1 MQVLL
6 IVERLDQG
14 ARDLVTEWRGIS
26 HQGPPSYSSCVETTV
41 GTKLATVMACF
52 AYGSCVRAERMVA
65 IVLLLQAHRQL
76 TVPELAARL
85 EISQRTI
92 RRDLDALLQTGIPI
106 YSRRG
111 RGGGWSLLDRNRI
124 NLSTLTPDEAQAL
137 FLVAGQDMLA
147 GLGIERGVTSAL
159 RKLLAV
165 LPEATRSEVARM
177 QQGVYIDPTRW
188 GQRQVEVPNTLT
200 SLHDAILAGRQVELT
215 YAKPDHPATRR
226 RVHPHGLVRK
236 NGIWYL
242 LAGTPAGLRTFR
254 ASRIEAVQALSEAVD
269 RPADFDLVRAW
280 DDVSRTMPNWPTVT
294 VTIEVEPNAV
304 SAVQAALG
312 RDNMTLIKR
321 DEPPQF
327 NVPFATVDIAVTDL
341 LLLGNQV
348 RVLDPPAVRTALA
361 QIGAD
366 LVNAYVE
373 VRSHTK

>member
-1 MQVLL
+1 
-6 IVERLDQG
+6 
-14 ARDLVTEWRGIS
+14 
-26 HQGPPSYSSCVETTV
+26 
-41 GTKLATVMACF
+41 
-52 AYGSCVRAERMVA
+52 MVA